1 MKIFECFKL
10 SRELIDETE
19 FVKVYK
25 LICEEKEYK
34 IILTKW
40 SANKHTVIH
49 FIDNTVCWEQIP
61 RLFRLAG
68 RQYGDKIPI
77 YKFTDKPVNT
87 IFVLKGIPLADEGLD
102 DGIFRSR
109 KKYDENFVKCMT
121 YKKFKEM

>member
-1 MKIFECFKL
+1 MKIFECFKR
-10 SRELIDETE
+10 SKELIDETE

-25 LICEEKEYK
+25 LIYGEKDYK
-34 IILTKW
+34 IIITKRA
-40 SANKHTVIH
+40 ANKHTVIH
-49 FIDNTVCWEQIP
+49 FINNMVCWEQIP

-102 DGIFRSR
+102 DGIF
-109 KKYDENFVKCMT
+109 
-121 YKKFKEM
+121 